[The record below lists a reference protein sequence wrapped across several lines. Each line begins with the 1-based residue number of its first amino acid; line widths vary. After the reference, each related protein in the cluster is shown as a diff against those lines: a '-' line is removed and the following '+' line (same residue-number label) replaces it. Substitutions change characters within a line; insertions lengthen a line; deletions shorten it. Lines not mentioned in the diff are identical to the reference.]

1 MCRPFQWYDHGCG
14 PFVLFGP
21 AHLACL
27 GFLLLAVVA
36 VLLLRRRFS
45 PRARR
50 IFRYSLAGLLIANEV
65 STHIWHALVGQ
76 WTVQYMLPLHL
87 CSVFSWLTAVMLL
100 TRSYRIYEFAY
111 FLGIGGALQALIT
124 PHPGFGFPHYRFFQ
138 AYFAHA
144 PIVLGTVYMT
154 VVEGYRPVPRSL
166 LRVAVAIHLY
176 MLPVFGLNLLLGSNY
191 LFINRKPAEPTLLD
205 YLGPW
210 PWYILGMEAVGLLTC
225 LILYL
230 PFALADRKSQRANKD
245 RPCRGAFP

>member
-1 MCRPFQWYDHGCG
+1 M
-14 PFVLFGP
+14 LFGP

-27 GFLLLAVVA
+27 GILLLAVAA
-36 VLLLRRRFS
+36 VILLRRRFS

-50 IFRYSLAGLLIANEV
+50 LFRYGLAGLLIANEV
-65 STHIWHALVGQ
+65 STHLWHAWVQQ
-76 WTVQYMLPLHL
+76 WSVQYMLPLHL

-111 FLGIGGALQALIT
+111 FLGIGGAVQALIT

-138 AYFAHA
+138 SYFAHA

-154 VVEGYRPVPRSL
+154 VVEGYRPTLRSL

-176 MLPVFGLNLLLGSNY
+176 MLPVFALNLLLGSNY

-210 PWYILGMEAVGLLTC
+210 PWYILGMEAVGLFTC
-225 LILYL
+225 LLLYL
-230 PFALADRKSQRANKD
+230 PLALSDRASLGLRTSGG
-245 RPCRGAFP
+245 RR